1 MSCKGSTEH
10 YDWKVSKYKY
20 VKAYVIPDHL
30 ACLCFVDEMRKKEF
44 IARLDSTQNKLLPDK
59 ILSEKQIRE
68 IETLFTKTSED
79 DMYGMGADCFNPRHA
94 IVYYDDQHR
103 PTNALLVCFE
113 CGRIEAFPN
122 TQENLNF
129 YTDNFRS
136 FFEKLG
142 LPVFDNPIE
151 YEAYIDSLKT
161 LKKTK
166 K

>member
-1 MSCKGSTEH
+1 MSCKGNTEH

-30 ACLCFVDEMRKKEF
+30 ACLCFVNEMRKKEF
-44 IARLDSTQNKLLPDK
+44 IARLDSAQNKLLPDK
-59 ILSEKQIRE
+59 ILSEKQVLE
-68 IETLFTKTSED
+68 IETLFTETIEND
-79 DMYGMGADCFNPRHA
+79 TERWADCFNPRHA

-103 PTNALLVCFE
+103 PTNAILACFE
-113 CGRIEAFPN
+113 CSKIETFPN
-122 TQENLNF
+122 AQENLDL
-129 YTDNFRS
+129 YIENFRS

-142 LPVFDNPIE
+142 LPVFNNPIE
-151 YEAYIDSLKT
+151 HQAYIDSLKT